1 MSPLKLKIG
10 DLALEKGFVRKDV
23 ALFAWDGIRDC
34 SDHNCPVVNMCN
46 YLKRGKCAVQVKYL
60 ETLYNSILGTY
71 KYLDEAMLF
80 KIGMQIV
87 PLYVQLM
94 KMQMEEL
101 ALESP
106 MIVTEKGALV
116 VHPIY
121 REIRSTLACING
133 LWKDL
138 DLTFA
143 FHGKP
148 NPGSGSGSSVI
159 SGSGDNEKGDPNY
172 YKTITDNNVSMKG
185 IIR

>member
-10 DLALEKGFVRKDV
+10 ELALEKGFVRKDV
-23 ALFAWDGIRDC
+23 VMFAWDGIRDC
-34 SDHNCPVVNMCN
+34 SVEQCPVVAMCG

-60 ETLYNSILGTY
+60 DTLYNSILGTY

-94 KMQMEEL
+94 KMQIVEL
-101 ALESP
+101 SLESP
-106 MIVTEKGALV
+106 MMVTEKGGLV

-121 REIRSTLACING
+121 REIRSTLVAING

-143 FHGKP
+143 FSGKP
-148 NPGSGSGSSVI
+148 NPTVSGGSS
-159 SGSGDNEKGDPNY
+159 SDLPGDNEKGDPGY
-172 YKTITDNNVSMKG
+172 YKTITSNPVSMKG